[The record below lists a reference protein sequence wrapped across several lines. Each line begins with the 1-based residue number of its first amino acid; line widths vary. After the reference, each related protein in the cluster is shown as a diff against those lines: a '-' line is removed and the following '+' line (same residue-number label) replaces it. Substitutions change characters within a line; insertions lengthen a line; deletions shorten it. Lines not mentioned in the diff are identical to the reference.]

1 MVNDMNRSSI
11 KTTIIRRLGR
21 IFSWFLWGGLIGA
34 IIGAIGGIFD
44 RGSMMILLPS
54 GSVFWSI
61 IGAFFGSIA
70 GALYG
75 AFSRIP
81 SPDVRSINPER
92 SAEEVEALQKQQ
104 R

>member
-1 MVNDMNRSSI
+1 MNGMNRSSI
-11 KTTIIRRLGR
+11 KKTIVRRLGR

-44 RGSMMILLPS
+44 RGSMMILVPS
-54 GSVFWSI
+54 GSAFWSI
-61 IGAFFGSIA
+61 IGAFLGSIA

-81 SPDVRSINPER
+81 SQDVRAINPER
-92 SAEEVEALQKQQ
+92 SAEKVEAPQKQQ